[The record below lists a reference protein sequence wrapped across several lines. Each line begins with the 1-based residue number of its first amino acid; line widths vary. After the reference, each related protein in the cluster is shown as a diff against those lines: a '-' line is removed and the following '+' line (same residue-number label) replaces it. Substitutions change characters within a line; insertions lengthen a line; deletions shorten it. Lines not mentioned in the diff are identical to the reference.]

1 MSISSTQEKFWLAF
15 YTKAQQ
21 EFKTALYFQ
30 SAEIEHYLP
39 AIVTLKQWCDRKM
52 KVTVPLFKSYIFAKV
67 NEKERLT
74 ILQQKTV
81 ITNVSFSGKPSQIP
95 EWQIES
101 IKKMLSE
108 TPDIL
113 VTNGLDVGQQ
123 VKIIEGS
130 FSGVVG
136 TIKIVNKEKW
146 ISVSLDLLNRTVSAR
161 LPIES
166 VIKFVEN

>member
-1 MSISSTQEKFWLAF
+1 MSITSTKEKLWRVF

-21 EFKTALYFQ
+21 EFKTALFFQ

-39 AIVTLKQWCDRKM
+39 AIVTLKKWSDRKM

-81 ITNVSFSGKPSQIP
+81 ITNISFSGKPSYMP
-95 EWQIES
+95 DWQIES
-101 IKKMLSE
+101 IKKILSE
-108 TPDIL
+108 TPDVF
-113 VTNGLDVGQQ
+113 VTNGLDTGQP
-123 VKIIEGS
+123 VKIIEGP

-136 TIKIVNKEKW
+136 TVKLVNQAKW
-146 ISVSLDLLNRTVSAR
+146 LSVSIELLNRTVSVR
-161 LPIES
+161 LPFES
-166 VIKFVEN
+166 VIKFIEN